1 MRKMLV
7 VLCAL
12 ALLLSLAAP
21 ALAAAPGTVPWPR
34 QRGLLVGYVGT
45 DNGYAY
51 VNGTYRGL
59 SGGWFTMSMPA
70 GEQVVHAVVIGGNV
84 STQTVRVPANGVV
97 VVSFG
102 NLD

>member
-1 MRKMLV
+1 MHKTLIA
-7 VLCAL
+7 LCAL
-12 ALLLSLAAP
+12 ALLLGLAAP
-21 ALAAAPGTVPWPR
+21 ALAATPATAPWPR
-34 QRGLLVGYVGT
+34 QYGLLVGYVGT

-59 SGGWFTMSMPA
+59 SGGWFTMRMPA

-102 NLD
+102 RLD